1 MAERA
6 MNRLGARPLV
16 FLASC
21 ETLRKTLSEHRRQ
34 TFANSDVKQALEAA
48 KRINDDNRNDSRFR
62 DSMNTINDWIA
73 GIERYFGVVDTFVS
87 AKPEVAALIWGGI
100 RFLIEVCSHRFER
113 R

>member
-1 MAERA
+1 MAERP
-6 MNRLGARPLV
+6 MNRLGAQPPV

-21 ETLRKTLSEHRRQ
+21 ETLKKTLSEHQRR
-34 TFANSDVKQALEAA
+34 TFADGDAKQALEAA
-48 KRINDDNRNDSRFR
+48 RRLNDDNRDSSRFR
-62 DSMNTINDWIA
+62 SSMSTVNDWIL
-73 GIERYFGVVDTFVS
+73 GVQRYFSVVDTFVS